1 MKAENLANNQIV
13 INEGNKSTFNS
24 YGVNVAQKVN
34 GQITLDSK
42 YWDYSQTTTKYL
54 SRFLGEAS
62 KKFIEKG
69 IKEGVY
75 LLDNLNK

>member
-1 MKAENLANNQIV
+1 MTIENLANNQII
-13 INEGNKSTFNS
+13 INEGNKSVFNS
-24 YGVNVAQKVN
+24 YGINVAQKVN
-34 GQITLDSK
+34 GQITLDEK
-42 YWDYSQTTTKYL
+42 YWDYSRTTIKYL
-54 SRFLGEAS
+54 SLFLGEAS